1 MPSWLTPGS
10 KDGVRARDCN
20 FTGLIKQFPDSLLG
34 DSWEDSVCWFM
45 KAANKIACGIRAVG
59 KDEKFLKKSSAI
71 RVEL

>member
-34 DSWEDSVCWFM
+34 DSWEDSSDGCVCLRERM
-45 KAANKIACGIRAVG
+45 A
-59 KDEKFLKKSSAI
+59 ESTHLHLL
-71 RVEL
+71 ELSGVCPKRGW